1 MNVLE
6 QIISNFVCLKH
17 LKLTASCDKDVV
29 DGERWQ
35 RKLKN
40 LVTFK
45 FMFYLPSRL
54 QSHELNSFRTP
65 FWLHEKQWYVAYS
78 NECFFSVPHLTTK
91 NAEAYFLFP
100 RCTTVPDGGFWYRNY
115 EQLKSI
121 ETLGRRNIRSSHV
134 RTLVLESFPPLPTI
148 KEVIDLGQIAYL
160 TLCSLPE
167 RFPIGSLI
175 NAMPNL
181 YGISIESDANVFLEK
196 FRAKTFSNIRML
208 AIRYIFI
215 CDTDLTI
222 ARLSSIFPAL
232 EHLHIGS
239 MCLIEEIFDF
249 LHRFKHLSTASFRYV
264 TRHATNTEQYHFK
277 IQSTLNMM
285 RGVDELHY
293 IYQLDQSMVY
303 FRISRQWHFRPPVN
317 YQISQ
322 SGTTSISKR
331 NIS

>member
-6 QIISNFVCLKH
+6 QMISNLVGLKH
-17 LKLTASCDKDVV
+17 LELTANCDKDVV

-35 RKLKN
+35 RKLEK
-40 LVTFK
+40 LVTFE
-45 FMFYLPSRL
+45 FMFYLPSPL

-78 NECFFSVPHLTTK
+78 NECFFSVPHLTKK
-91 NAEAYFLFP
+91 NTETYFLFP
-100 RCTTVPDGGFWYRNY
+100 RCTTLPDGGFWYCKY

-121 ETLGRRNIRSSHV
+121 ETLGRRSI
-134 RTLVLESFPPLPTI
+134 RTLVLESHPPLPTI
-148 KEVIDLGQIAYL
+148 KEVIDLDQIACL

-181 YGISIESDANVFLEK
+181 CGISIESDANVFLEK
-196 FRAKTFSNIRML
+196 FHAKILGNIRML
-208 AIRYIFI
+208 SIRYIFI

-249 LHRFKHLSTASFRYV
+249 LLRFKHLSAASFRYV
-264 TRHATNTEQYHFK
+264 RRHATNTEQYRSK
-277 IQSTLNMM
+277 VQSTLNMM
-285 RGVDELHY
+285 QGVDGLHY
-293 IYQLDQSMVY
+293 TYQLDRSMVY
-303 FRISRQWHFRPPVN
+303 FRIFPHWHYRSPLN
-317 YQISQ
+317 HQISLL
-322 SGTTSISKR
+322 KR